1 MGGSAQINYSV
12 TTLLSYSPK
21 MRKALFPGSFDPFT
35 NGHLDVVRR
44 GVELFDEI
52 IVAIGNNSSKT
63 RYLPIE
69 QMTTLIEQVF
79 QDEPRVKV
87 QAYKGLTADFARE
100 VGARFLLRGLRNTT
114 DFEYENTIAQANR
127 HVNPELETVFLI
139 TSPVLAAISS
149 TIIREIHRFGGNV
162 NDFVPFALPPYEG

>member
-1 MGGSAQINYSV
+1 
-12 TTLLSYSPK
+12 
-21 MRKALFPGSFDPFT
+21 MRIALFPGSFDPFT

-44 GVELFDEI
+44 GAALFDEVI
-52 IVAIGNNSSKT
+52 IAIGNNSSKQ
-63 RYLPIE
+63 RYLPVE
-69 QMTTLIEQVF
+69 QMIVLIEGIF
-79 QDEPRVKV
+79 QDEPRVSV
-87 QAYKGLTADFARE
+87 RAYKGLTADFARE

-139 TSPVLAAISS
+139 TSPALAAISS

-162 NDFVPFALPPYEG
+162 DDFVPFPLPPAPPA